1 MWGRVGISSAFKPT
15 WFRGTARPEALVGT
29 CASNC
34 FFFLTLATNS
44 RRLHGQS
51 SPIITLFL
59 KLVHGLAK
67 PNGVDEKGNKRRTQA
82 EDQPP
87 RDRLSQHL
95 NRYGCDLPT
104 NQTGVVEA
112 DEQVDSV

>member
-1 MWGRVGISSAFKPT
+1 MM
-15 WFRGTARPEALVGT
+15 
-29 CASNC
+29 
-34 FFFLTLATNS
+34 LAYC
-44 RRLHGQS
+44 RKQ
-51 SPIITLFL
+51 
-59 KLVHGLAK
+59 

-112 DEQVDSV
+112 DEQADSV